1 MNQSHS
7 IMSDRDGDHE
17 SNASDKLRDLLESYT
32 DLMSR
37 GHLVN
42 TEISRTEHF
51 TLIISS
57 KINNSFNCIQSYIVN
72 SSAFLLP

>member
-51 TLIISS
+51 PFIIGS
-57 KINNSFNCIQSYIVN
+57 KINYSSTVFNHTFKNFCSHGH
-72 SSAFLLP
+72 